1 MLQLQ
6 FLKPK
11 LKLKG
16 VHPNSLQ
23 HKYRK
28 IGIGTNFLPS
38 YKLNMTL
45 NLSIRMISLEERLT
59 KSEVLTRKMLYIS
72 MFTGPRSSPNVEL
85 QLQQN
90 SAV

>member
-1 MLQLQ
+1 
-6 FLKPK
+6 
-11 LKLKG
+11 
-16 VHPNSLQ
+16 
-23 HKYRK
+23 
-28 IGIGTNFLPS
+28 
-38 YKLNMTL
+38 MTL